1 MSGNREPEARSG
13 RVTASAGTTNVYDSE
28 RRWEPDTYWA
38 DSYAIFVSQVTGSG
52 NLWPASDTMLET
64 EVRISTYTLSGGTTL
79 ARAMAETVASGDSYQ
94 FHRMF
99 PPSQKREALNQAL
112 QSVYPELAFR
122 VVDESLS
129 IAANT
134 WAYTVPSRVHDIH
147 EISVQMQ
154 RGIATYPFYELPRE
168 SWSIE
173 NDVSGGQH
181 IRRLRFNLGI
191 HNLAA
196 VGNSI
201 RLVGGGPHADLVT
214 LADTVPLA
222 GAQLDPLYWEAIKRL
237 WSEHA
242 QSVYEVSDEVLTAY
256 KFAEKQ
262 AKESLGKVGFNRGK
276 VRRNVTRIRFS

>member
-1 MSGNREPEARSG
+1 
-13 RVTASAGTTNVYDSE
+13 
-28 RRWEPDTYWA
+28 
-38 DSYAIFVSQVTGSG
+38 
-52 NLWPASDTMLET
+52 
-64 EVRISTYTLSGGTTL
+64 
-79 ARAMAETVASGDSYQ
+79 
-94 FHRMF
+94 MF